1 MSRRTQL
8 IGGGVLVVLI
18 ILAVG
23 LILFREPQAATE
35 PIAAVTLAA
44 PAGAT
49 VLVIDPAQS
58 EARFTLD
65 EELRGQPKTVVG
77 TTNQVSGQIAFD
89 LNNPA
94 GAQLGTIQVNARTLA
109 TDSEFRNRAIKNEIL
124 QSDTY
129 EFVTFTPTTLTGLP
143 ASAAV
148 GDTITFQVTGDLTVR
163 DVTRPA
169 TFDVTVT
176 LAAENQLTGSATTT
190 IQRTYYNLVIPNVP
204 GVANVSEEV
213 TLAIDFVASAP

>member
-1 MSRRTQL
+1 MSRRTQI
-8 IGGGVLVVLI
+8 IGGGVLVVLV

-35 PIAAVTLAA
+35 PAVAVPLDA

-129 EFVTFTPTTLTGLP
+129 EFVTFTPTALSGLP

-190 IQRTYYNLVIPNVP
+190 IQRADYNLVIPNVP